1 MVRLPQNEI
10 FEIYEKLRPGR
21 AKSKGEL
28 ISIARKLKEKYHALI
43 LASFVEEAA
52 DIYEKK
58 EIFLTKVLISSFLQK
73 IILRTKKFFHI
84 LRLKN
89 MAINHINYF

>member
-28 ISIARKLKEKYHALI
+28 ISIARLKEKFLI

-52 DIYEKK
+52 DIYEKRDLFK
-58 EIFLTKVLISSFLQK
+58 KGINFIIF
-73 IILRTKKFFHI
+73 TKK
-84 LRLKN
+84 
-89 MAINHINYF
+89 

>member
-43 LASFVEEAA
+43 LASFVRKLQ
-52 DIYEKK
+52 IFMKK
-58 EIFLTKVLISSFLQK
+58 EIFLTKGINF
-73 IILRTKKFFHI
+73 IIFTKNNS
-84 LRLKN
+84 KN
-89 MAINHINYF
+89 